1 MPTSR
6 AILRV
11 VLVVV
16 ASALALYLI
25 YLLRTPLG
33 WLVLATFLAVCA
45 AGPVNVLNRRMK
57 RGFAIALVYLGI
69 ILVPVGI
76 LAILIPPLV
85 NAVVDLTRDLPGY
98 VQDLEETF
106 NENKQLQE
114 LNQDFDLTT
123 KLQEQAEKL
132 GGEIP
137 DAAAASRT
145 SAPAWSAR
153 CSRCSRSS

>member
-106 NENKQLQE
+106 NENKQL
-114 LNQDFDLTT
+114 
-123 KLQEQAEKL
+123 
-132 GGEIP
+132 
-137 DAAAASRT
+137 
-145 SAPAWSAR
+145 
-153 CSRCSRSS
+153 